1 MRNFMACTRIALVS
15 ACLLALAS
23 VHAAEDASEPAVTES
38 ADTPL
43 QAISQGRLLLQL
55 RPRYAYVDQSN
66 KADAAEAWTMRS
78 LLGWQT
84 RAWADTSAQ
93 VQVLNVG
100 HLGPEHYVTGS
111 APSPYPQVKDPD
123 NTDINR
129 LYVDYAGI
137 PGTTIRVGRQDLILD
152 NERMVGAKNFS
163 QTSQVFDAATF
174 RNQSFPGTTIFV
186 GQFWRERT
194 TSATDLGSST
204 SLLNLRWGYAEHAA
218 LSGYAY
224 FQDQA
229 DTGQNTGFA
238 DNSNRIA
245 GVRLDGAQAIGLA
258 MRGLYT
264 AEFARQNDYAGG
276 DARIDCSYSRL
287 GAGFE
292 WNRLS
297 LRADRERLGSNHGL
311 YAFQTPIGSTH
322 SFQGWADLFTTT
334 PKEGLVDDYATLGFT
349 LYDVA
354 VHAERHRFHSDIN
367 DIDFGSE
374 TDVRISYPLM
384 KSLIARLELAD
395 YNSLSAAAGKPDTRK
410 IWVTLLYNY

>member
-1 MRNFMACTRIALVS
+1 MSAMRNFMACTRIALVS

-194 TSATDLGSST
+194 TSATDLGS
-204 SLLNLRWGYAEHAA
+204 
-218 LSGYAY
+218 
-224 FQDQA
+224 
-229 DTGQNTGFA
+229 
-238 DNSNRIA
+238 
-245 GVRLDGAQAIGLA
+245 
-258 MRGLYT
+258 
-264 AEFARQNDYAGG
+264 
-276 DARIDCSYSRL
+276 
-287 GAGFE
+287 
-292 WNRLS
+292 
-297 LRADRERLGSNHGL
+297 
-311 YAFQTPIGSTH
+311 
-322 SFQGWADLFTTT
+322 
-334 PKEGLVDDYATLGFT
+334 
-349 LYDVA
+349 
-354 VHAERHRFHSDIN
+354 
-367 DIDFGSE
+367 
-374 TDVRISYPLM
+374 
-384 KSLIARLELAD
+384 
-395 YNSLSAAAGKPDTRK
+395 
-410 IWVTLLYNY
+410 